1 MTRQRSRMTTARV
14 ASLLRSGEG
23 AADDTSSCS
32 HAARKALFT
41 RALRRGWLRLDEIDA
56 ALPSGTL
63 SEAER
68 WLLLASLKAADVE
81 LRDAAGEA
89 VAIPFKHRPAKPA
102 RKGAA

>member
-1 MTRQRSRMTTARV
+1 LA
-14 ASLLRSGEG
+14 GERE
-23 AADDTSSCS
+23 ADEASSCS

-68 WLLLASLKAADVE
+68 WLLLASLRAANVE
-81 LRDAAGEA
+81 LRDGRGKPVAAS
-89 VAIPFKHRPAKPA
+89 VAPQKAFK
-102 RKGAA
+102 KGAA

>member
-1 MTRQRSRMTTARV
+1 MTRQRSRVAARGL
-14 ASLLRSGEG
+14 AGERE
-23 AADDTSSCS
+23 ADEASSCS

-68 WLLLASLKAADVE
+68 WLLLASLRAAAVE
-81 LRDAAGEA
+81 LRDAAG
-89 VAIPFKHRPAKPA
+89 KPMVRSVPRA
-102 RKGAA
+102 SRSDRKKGAA

>member
-1 MTRQRSRMTTARV
+1 MTRLRSRVTTARV
-14 ASLLRSGEG
+14 LSGERE
-23 AADDTSSCS
+23 ADEATSCS

-68 WLLLASLKAADVE
+68 WLLLASLRAADVE
-81 LRDAAGEA
+81 LRDGAG
-89 VAIPFKHRPAKPA
+89 RPMANPA
-102 RKGAA
+102 PPASTKAERKGAA

>member
-1 MTRQRSRMTTARV
+1 MTATTV
-14 ASLLRSGEG
+14 ASRLRSGERDV
-23 AADDTSSCS
+23 DDASSCS

-56 ALPSGTL
+56 ALPSGML

-81 LRDAAGEA
+81 LRDGADKPVATASKRSAAKA
-89 VAIPFKHRPAKPA
+89 AH
-102 RKGAA
+102 KGAA

>member
-1 MTRQRSRMTTARV
+1 MTRQRSRVTTARV
-14 ASLLRSGEG
+14 LAGERD
-23 AADDTSSCS
+23 ADETSSCS

-56 ALPSGTL
+56 ALPSGSL

-81 LRDAAGEA
+81 IRDGAGKPVVVPA
-89 VAIPFKHRPAKPA
+89 NAPNAKPE

>member
-1 MTRQRSRMTTARV
+1 MRSQRA
-14 ASLLRSGEG
+14 ADGD
-23 AADDTSSCS
+23 ADDTASSS

-41 RALRRGWLRLDEIDA
+41 RALRRGWLRLEEIDA

-68 WLLLASLKAADVE
+68 WLLLASLKAAGVE
-81 LRDAAGEA
+81 LRDAAGRP
-89 VAIPFKHRPAKPA
+89 VAIAAGAHPKAR

>member
-1 MTRQRSRMTTARV
+1 MRSAR
-14 ASLLRSGEG
+14 ARPEG
-23 AADDTSSCS
+23 DGDAEGDTSSCS

-68 WLLLASLKAADVE
+68 WLLLASLRAADVE
-81 LRDAAGEA
+81 LRDGTGRA
-89 VAIPFKHRPAKPA
+89 VAIPTAPKAL